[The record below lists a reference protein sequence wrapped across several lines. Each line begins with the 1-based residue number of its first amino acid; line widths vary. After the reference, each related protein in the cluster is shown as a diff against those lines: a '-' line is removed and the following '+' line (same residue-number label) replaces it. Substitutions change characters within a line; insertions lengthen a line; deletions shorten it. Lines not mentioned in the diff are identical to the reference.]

1 MSKYYKKKV
10 KPINDVTIKVS
21 TKADLDIDLQERL
34 DEQEKIAAKL
44 QRRLT
49 GWWSSQTDKRF
60 ILICDY
66 GNLDKG
72 KNTLSYKIE
81 LTQLNL
87 SKEEIDKFKEGAEQV
102 TIDFLN
108 NLARYL

>member
-10 KPINDVTIKVS
+10 KPINDITIKVS

-34 DEQEKIAAKL
+34 EEQERITAKL
-44 QRRLT
+44 QRRLN
-49 GWWSSQTDKRF
+49 GWWSSQTEKRF
-60 ILICDY
+60 ILIADY

-87 SKEEIDKFKEGAEQV
+87 YKEEIDKFKEGAEQV
-102 TIDFLN
+102 TKDFLN